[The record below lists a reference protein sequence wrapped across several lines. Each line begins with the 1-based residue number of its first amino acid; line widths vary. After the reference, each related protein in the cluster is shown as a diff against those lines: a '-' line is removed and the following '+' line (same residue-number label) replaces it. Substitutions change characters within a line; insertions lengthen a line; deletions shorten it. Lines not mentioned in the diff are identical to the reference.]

1 MLRSFILTLVGAGA
15 IYFLSSN
22 IWNIEDGIAYGQ
34 GNPGISG
41 YEHVTAEVTVPAI
54 GPLEFKSVSVDCPK
68 GKRLL
73 GGVFDSNH
81 LRDVGVR
88 ATRVMSM
95 GNHDRYIVV
104 FRNMKNKYISQ
115 ITLKATAICAYAQ

>member
-88 ATRVMSM
+88 ATRVMSI
-95 GNHDRYIVV
+95 GDHDRYIVV
-104 FRNMKNKYISQ
+104 FRNMKNKYIAKLTPTS
-115 ITLKATAICAYAQ
+115 IAICT

>member
-1 MLRSFILTLVGAGA
+1 MLRSFILTFVGAGV

-22 IWNIEDGIAYGQ
+22 IWNIEGGIAYGQ

-41 YEHVTAEVTVPAI
+41 YEHVTAEITVPAI

-68 GKRLL
+68 GKRL
-73 GGVFDSNH
+73 
-81 LRDVGVR
+81 
-88 ATRVMSM
+88 MSI
-95 GNHDRYIVV
+95 GDHDRYIVV